1 MINKLKY
8 ATISDIGVNDLIF
21 YNPLK
26 ENECLEFCKEN
37 SISYL
42 PSKDKK
48 SVYKVLKAGFVNVRL
63 EKDLTVNPYDRIF
76 DHTTVYKFEKVD
88 HNEIRFITEKFKI
101 KGVVHIVDYNN
112 ENLQV
117 GFYRAFCRFENNIR
131 TLLKKLN
138 YKNEDFIEWVKKQSE
153 ESLNDNDKKFWQSRY
168 KSLMPENEKALRKE
182 QDKRTA
188 TNQFQTFYLKELL
201 SFSIAVGILDSNGI
215 KLDSICKLRNNIA
228 HNKDFTHKIE
238 KEEGEF
244 VYNFKDL
251 KSFVAK
257 ANDFFDAYEY
267 VDENLKMINKRVLS
281 F

>member
-21 YNPLK
+21 YDPLK
-26 ENECLEFCKEN
+26 ESECLEFCREN

-42 PSKDKK
+42 PSKDKRF
-48 SVYKVLKAGFVNVRL
+48 VYKADPTGFVKVRL
-63 EKDLTVNPYDRIF
+63 ENNLTLNPYDRIF
-76 DHTTVYKFEKVD
+76 DHTTVKKFEKVD
-88 HNEIRFITEKFKI
+88 HNEIRFITEKSKI

-112 ENLQV
+112 ENLQID
-117 GFYRAFCRFENNIR
+117 FCRAFYRFENNIR
-131 TLLKKLN
+131 TLLKQSN

-153 ESLNDNDKKFWQSRY
+153 ENLNDHDRKFWQSRY
-168 KSLMPENEKALRKE
+168 RSLMPEDEKALRQE
-182 QDKRTA
+182 QDKRSA

-201 SFSIAVGILDSNGI
+201 LFSIAVGILESNGV
-215 KLDSICKLRNNIA
+215 KSDSIGSLRNNIA
-228 HNKDFTHKIE
+228 HNKDFTHTIE
-238 KEEGEF
+238 NEEGEF

-267 VDENLKMINKRVLS
+267 VEDRIKN
-281 F
+281 